1 MIAPRPWQSIG
12 EVVLC
17 SGFPTQLALTG
28 AARLAGLGPLTPD
41 GGLSLGFIAAVSLGD
56 TALLAALIVW
66 LLRRRGESVRE
77 VLGGHRRQGRE
88 LLLGLALA
96 PLVLVFISS
105 TLLLLRT
112 LYPELRNVPDN
123 PLEAMARTL
132 GGAAVLMLV
141 SIVAGGVREEVQRA
155 FLLHRFRTD
164 LGGATTGLILTSVGF
179 GLGHIV
185 QGWDAMIVTGLLGA
199 FWGFVYLS
207 RGSITSGVVSHGL
220 ANAAQVVVS
229 YLQRTVGGI
238 AP

>member
-1 MIAPRPWQSIG
+1 MIARRQWESIG

-17 SGFPTQLALTG
+17 SGLPTQLALTG
-28 AARLAGLGPLTPD
+28 AARLAGLSPLGPD
-41 GGLSLGFIAAVSLGD
+41 GGLSLAFIAAVSLGD
-56 TALLAALIVW
+56 TVLLAALVAW
-66 LLRRRGESVRE
+66 LLRRRGETVRE

-88 LLLGLALA
+88 ILLGLL
-96 PLVLVFISS
+96 LVPILLVFISS

-112 LYPELRNVPDN
+112 LYPQLRNVPDN

-132 GGAAVLMLV
+132 GGAAVLMVV

-164 LGGATTGLILTSVGF
+164 LGGPTAGLILTSVGF
-179 GLGHIV
+179 GLGHVV

-199 FWGFVYLS
+199 FWGLVYLA
-207 RGSITSGVVSHGL
+207 RGSITAGVVSHGL

-229 YLQRTVGGI
+229 YLQRTV
-238 AP
+238 